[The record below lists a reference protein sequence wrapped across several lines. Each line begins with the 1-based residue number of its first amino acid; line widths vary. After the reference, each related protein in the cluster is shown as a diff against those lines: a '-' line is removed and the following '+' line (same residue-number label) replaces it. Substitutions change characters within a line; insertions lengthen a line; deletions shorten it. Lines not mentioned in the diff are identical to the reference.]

1 MDQLKYHS
9 TGLTK
14 NVKLMSF
21 LRRFLM
27 YVCVNLTLQRTKVPS
42 VMLYSINFNNFE
54 KFDILITSSL
64 RFLVCIVNMVGKF
77 YLHISIKNCLV
88 FINVY
93 FSSSFY
99 YRLSLPSC
107 FLFSFVFLQLMG
119 ELGLFSNCE
128 KSTAF
133 SSALHSIFNY
143 GMLFA
148 SFTRV
153 CV

>member
-1 MDQLKYHS
+1 
-9 TGLTK
+9 
-14 NVKLMSF
+14 
-21 LRRFLM
+21 M

-42 VMLYSINFNNFE
+42 IMLYSINFNNFE

-107 FLFSFVFLQLMG
+107 FLFSFVFLQLM
-119 ELGLFSNCE
+119 LGSWGCSQTAKNRLLFLLHCTALFSIMGCCLRR
-128 KSTAF
+128 SCA
-133 SSALHSIFNY
+133 
-143 GMLFA
+143 
-148 SFTRV
+148 RV

>member
-1 MDQLKYHS
+1 
-9 TGLTK
+9 
-14 NVKLMSF
+14 
-21 LRRFLM
+21 M

-54 KFDILITSSL
+54 KFDIFITSSL

-77 YLHISIKNCLV
+77 YLHISIKNCIV

-133 SSALHSIFNY
+133 SSALHCTIFNY
-143 GMLFA
+143 GMLLA
-148 SFTRV
+148 SFTRLCV
-153 CV
+153 CECNDLNM